1 MLLFYLYPDLSFS
14 VSVPLLSQRI
24 CPFHTFLP
32 LDILSFLLSLL
43 GGTGAGSVNNC
54 DQKGDGD
61 PRSDTPGSVAL
72 AAIGFLSVLLLAE
85 FSEAAGGCLTSSM
98 ELHCLAKKSSQAVL
112 CDAADWHSG
121 GLPGDQADAAA
132 VKAALCCQRHCMS
145 TPRAAETEGSKLRP
159 SPASPSSSLQDS
171 AIQIDSLPPG
181 PLNSG
186 NNQITA
192 GRKVCN
198 CCSQELET
206 SFTCVDE
213 NVNLEQKNRCS
224 LSAKGSSHLGDL
236 GWGNPNEW
244 SHEPAISLI
253 SEDEDDV
260 SSEATSSGKSV
271 DYGFVSAILFLVT
284 GILLVIIS
292 YVVPREVTVDPN
304 TVAAREME
312 RLEKESARL
321 GAHLDRCVIAG
332 LCLLTLGGVVLS
344 CLLMMSMWKGELYRR
359 NRFASSKESAKLYG
373 SFNFR
378 MKTCTNENTLELSL
392 VEEDALDVQS

>member
-1 MLLFYLYPDLSFS
+1 
-14 VSVPLLSQRI
+14 
-24 CPFHTFLP
+24 
-32 LDILSFLLSLL
+32 
-43 GGTGAGSVNNC
+43 
-54 DQKGDGD
+54 
-61 PRSDTPGSVAL
+61 
-72 AAIGFLSVLLLAE
+72 
-85 FSEAAGGCLTSSM
+85 M
-98 ELHCLAKKSSQAVL
+98 ELHSFAKKSSQADL
-112 CDAADWHSG
+112 CDAVDRSSG
-121 GLPGDQADAAA
+121 GPPGDQADAAA
-132 VKAALCCQRHCMS
+132 TRAALCCQRHCTS
-145 TPRAAETEGSKLRP
+145 TPRATEMEGSKLSL

-171 AIQIDSLPPG
+171 VTQPDSFPPG
-181 PLNSG
+181 PVDSG

-192 GRKVCN
+192 ERKVCN

-206 SFTCVDE
+206 SFTYVDE
-213 NVNLEQKNRCS
+213 NVNLEQWNRS
-224 LSAKGSSHLGDL
+224 SPSTKGSNHSGTL

-244 SHEPAISLI
+244 PHEAAMSLI
-253 SEDEDDV
+253 SEDEDDT
-260 SSEATSSGKSV
+260 SSEVTSSGKSV
-271 DYGFVSAILFLVT
+271 DYGFISAILFLVT

-292 YVVPREVTVDPN
+292 YIVPRDVTVDPN

-378 MKTCTNENTLELSL
+378 MKTSANENTLELSL
-392 VEEDALDVQS
+392 VEEDALVVQS

>member
-1 MLLFYLYPDLSFS
+1 
-14 VSVPLLSQRI
+14 
-24 CPFHTFLP
+24 
-32 LDILSFLLSLL
+32 
-43 GGTGAGSVNNC
+43 
-54 DQKGDGD
+54 
-61 PRSDTPGSVAL
+61 
-72 AAIGFLSVLLLAE
+72 
-85 FSEAAGGCLTSSM
+85 M
-98 ELHCLAKKSSQAVL
+98 ELHYLAKKGSQTVL
-112 CDAADWHSG
+112 CDAVHWSSPG
-121 GLPGDQADAAA
+121 PPGDQADAAA
-132 VKAALCCQRHCMS
+132 TKAALCSQRHCAS
-145 TPRAAETEGSKLRP
+145 IPRAAELEGSKLSP
-159 SPASPSSSLQDS
+159 APASPTPSLQDS
-171 AIQIDSLPPG
+171 VIQPDSFPSG

-192 GRKVCN
+192 ERKVCN

-206 SFTCVDE
+206 SFTYVDE
-213 NVNLEQKNRCS
+213 NVNLEQRNRS
-224 LSAKGSSHLGDL
+224 SPSSKGSNHLGDL
-236 GWGNPNEW
+236 GWRNSNEW
-244 SHEPAISLI
+244 SHEAAISLI
-253 SEDEDDV
+253 SEDEDDT

-271 DYGFVSAILFLVT
+271 DYGFISAILFLVT

-292 YVVPREVTVDPN
+292 YIVPREVTVDPN

-378 MKTCTNENTLELSL
+378 MKTGANENTLELSL
-392 VEEDALDVQS
+392 VEEDVLAVQS

>member
-1 MLLFYLYPDLSFS
+1 
-14 VSVPLLSQRI
+14 
-24 CPFHTFLP
+24 
-32 LDILSFLLSLL
+32 
-43 GGTGAGSVNNC
+43 
-54 DQKGDGD
+54 
-61 PRSDTPGSVAL
+61 
-72 AAIGFLSVLLLAE
+72 
-85 FSEAAGGCLTSSM
+85 M
-98 ELHCLAKKSSQAVL
+98 ELHSLAQKSSQADL
-112 CDAADWHSG
+112 CDAVDCSSEG
-121 GLPGDQADAAA
+121 PPGDQADAAA
-132 VKAALCCQRHCMS
+132 TRAALCCQRQCTS
-145 TPRAAETEGSKLRP
+145 TPRATEMEGSKLSL

-171 AIQIDSLPPG
+171 VIQPDSFPPG
-181 PLNSG
+181 PVNSG

-192 GRKVCN
+192 EQKVCN

-206 SFTCVDE
+206 SFTYVDE
-213 NVNLEQKNRCS
+213 NVNLEQWNRS
-224 LSAKGSSHLGDL
+224 FPSTKGSNHPGTL

-244 SHEPAISLI
+244 PHEAAMSLI
-253 SEDEDDV
+253 SEDEDDT

-271 DYGFVSAILFLVT
+271 DYGFISAILFLVT

-292 YVVPREVTVDPN
+292 YVVPRNVTVDPN

-378 MKTCTNENTLELSL
+378 MKTSTNENTLELSL
-392 VEEDALDVQS
+392 VEEDALAVQN

>member
-1 MLLFYLYPDLSFS
+1 
-14 VSVPLLSQRI
+14 
-24 CPFHTFLP
+24 
-32 LDILSFLLSLL
+32 
-43 GGTGAGSVNNC
+43 
-54 DQKGDGD
+54 
-61 PRSDTPGSVAL
+61 
-72 AAIGFLSVLLLAE
+72 
-85 FSEAAGGCLTSSM
+85 M
-98 ELHCLAKKSSQAVL
+98 ELPYLAKKSSQAVL
-112 CDAADWHSG
+112 CDAGDWHSG
-121 GLPGDQADAAA
+121 GPPGGQADAAA
-132 VKAALCCQRHCMS
+132 IKAALRCQRHCTS
-145 TPRAAETEGSKLRP
+145 TPRAAEMEGSKLSP
-159 SPASPSSSLQDS
+159 SPAPLSSCLQDRV
-171 AIQIDSLPPG
+171 IQTDSLPLG

-213 NVNLEQKNRCS
+213 NVNLEQRNRCS
-224 LSAKGSSHLGDL
+224 PSAKGSNHLGDL

-244 SHEPAISLI
+244 SHEAAISLI
-253 SEDEDDV
+253 SEDEDDI
-260 SSEATSSGKSV
+260 SSEAPSSGRSV
-271 DYGFVSAILFLVT
+271 DYGFISAILFLVT

-292 YVVPREVTVDPN
+292 YIVPREVTVDPN

-378 MKTCTNENTLELSL
+378 MKTSTNENTLELSL
-392 VEEDALDVQS
+392 VEEDALDAQS